1 MKKLSLLLTLVVA
14 LVAPV
19 SVLAQRVTVRG
30 HVIGADGKALAA
42 ADILLVNKDN
52 GQKFTMKTGKN
63 GEFVNIGVILGS
75 YHLTLNKDGK
85 LLYSQERHGQR

>member
-30 HVIGADGKALAA
+30 HITGDNGKPLAGAE
-42 ADILLVNKDN
+42 IVLVNKDN
-52 GQKFTMKTGKN
+52 GQKFTMKTDKN
-63 GEFVNIGVILGS
+63 GDFVNIGVTFGA
-75 YHLTLNKDGK
+75 YHMTVNKDGK
-85 LLYSQERHGQR
+85 ALYNEDI